1 MYVLVCWFKRHCLDA
16 LDAPW
21 LQSLVQ
27 NARLCCCCCRHPLPV
42 GLQHRIHSLRVSQ
55 LPRLRG
61 TLLPNPCL
69 LLRMLLLHHQLSSR
83 HRLKHGRSD
92 QQDSTTQSPHSAY
105 AQPSPAWKPPSSATG
120 YQLASATSSLLTL
133 AAEPFLAA
141 ADPAARQQLD
151 HMTEFGLA
159 YLASSHL
166 IDASGRPVGLA
177 GLVSHLFW
185 TEPANFALV
194 RLLSSGVVH
203 QLVAELKA
211 AGRGQQQLQE
221 ALLLLVAGLFEVVP
235 LHPLEAQR
243 WQGSRRNESP
253 SVVCINSLIVSAHV
267 ANNNVV
273 FVDLERCFPNSM
285 LVGIVYCSS
294 SYCHH

>member
-1 MYVLVCWFKRHCLDA
+1 MPQH
-16 LDAPW
+16 
-21 LQSLVQ
+21 LQARLVQ
-27 NARLCCCCCRHPLPV
+27 CTSCCCRCCCCCCCPLPF
-42 GLQHRIHSLRVSQ
+42 GLQHRIHALRVSQ

-69 LLRMLLLHHQLSSR
+69 LLRMLLLHHQLSTR
-83 HRLKHGRSD
+83 HRLKHGRPD
-92 QQDSTTQSPHSAY
+92 QTDSTTQSLNADSAHV
-105 AQPSPAWKPPSSATG
+105 QPSPAWQPPTSATA

-194 RLLSSGVVH
+194 RLLSSGAVH
-203 QLVAELKA
+203 QLVAEVKA

-221 ALLLLVAGLFEVVP
+221 ALLLLIAGLFEVVP

-253 SVVCINSLIVSAHV
+253 SVVSTS
-267 ANNNVV
+267 
-273 FVDLERCFPNSM
+273 R
-285 LVGIVYCSS
+285 
-294 SYCHH
+294 